1 MIKQNAQKHAC
12 CSIAFLLCSSVA
24 NGAYASDLV
33 QVYEQAKQYDPQ
45 LLQIAAQRDAAFEAI
60 NSSQSVLLPQI
71 SLAAGYDVTRS
82 NDMGSFD
89 RNTAMV
95 GVGFSQQL
103 YNRSS
108 WVSLALAEQQARQAD
123 AIYATEQQSLILRV
137 STGYFAVLSAQDN
150 LRFVQAEK
158 RAVGRQLEQTQQ
170 RFDVGLSAITDV
182 HDAQAQYDAVL
193 ANEILAKNEV
203 ANSFESLRE
212 ITGIEYTDIDEL
224 DVARFSA
231 SPQPLPIQALLEQ
244 AQQQNLSL
252 LAARIGQD
260 IARNA
265 ISLAKASRLPELTF
279 NGNYSYQDISNS
291 YLGSQDGDGTMYTLG
306 VNLSVPLYT
315 GGAITSQ
322 VKIAQYD
329 YVSASEQLEASYRG
343 VQRTV
348 YSNNNDIVASIG
360 SIQAFEQVV
369 VSAQTALEAT
379 EAGFDVG
386 TRTIVDVLDAT
397 RRLYSANQSLSSAR
411 YNYILSTLQLKQATG
426 SLSEQ
431 DIFDINAGLI
441 PSRK

>member
-24 NGAYASDLV
+24 SGAYASDLV

-89 RNTAMV
+89 RNTVV

-231 SPQPLPIQALLEQ
+231 SPQSLPIQALLEQ

-265 ISLAKASRLPELTF
+265 ISLAQASRLPELTF

-291 YLGSQDGDGTMYTLG
+291 YLGSQDGDGTTYTLG

-348 YSNNNDIVASIG
+348 YSNNNDIAASIG